1 MKHSIYLGLGSN
13 VGDRVEFIAAAIR
26 GITDF
31 ESTVVDAV
39 SNVYQTEPVGD
50 VEQNDFLN
58 LAVSVQTDL
67 SYQQFHQKMK
77 WLEKEIG
84 RTDSEHWGPREIDI
98 DLLLFDSLVINTD
111 DLRIPHGEIIQRK
124 FVLKPLSEIAPNK
137 VHPIEHKT
145 IEELYNE
152 TTDSYGVL
160 YSELHMI
167 QLQTRPSD
175 IRYIA
180 IEGVIGAGK
189 TSLAKMITERLQ
201 AKLVLEKFEEN
212 PFLTKFYEDQE
223 HYAFQTQIFFL
234 LSRYKQQQELFQGD
248 LFYNFLVSDYIFDKD
263 KIFAYLTLQDDELKL
278 YETLISTIEK
288 NIPTPDLVVY
298 LQSSTERLMGNIKQ
312 RGRSF
317 EENMSEEYIKDL
329 NEAYNYFFFR
339 YKNAP
344 LLIINSTEI
353 DFVNEPH
360 DFEDLLEQILKI
372 DKAPVEYYNPK
383 TRGKG

>member
-1 MKHSIYLGLGSN
+1 
-13 VGDRVEFIAAAIR
+13 
-26 GITDF
+26 
-31 ESTVVDAV
+31 
-39 SNVYQTEPVGD
+39 
-50 VEQNDFLN
+50 
-58 LAVSVQTDL
+58 
-67 SYQQFHQKMK
+67 
-77 WLEKEIG
+77 
-84 RTDSEHWGPREIDI
+84 
-98 DLLLFDSLVINTD
+98 
-111 DLRIPHGEIIQRK
+111 
-124 FVLKPLSEIAPNK
+124 
-137 VHPIEHKT
+137 
-145 IEELYNE
+145 
-152 TTDSYGVL
+152 
-160 YSELHMI
+160 
-167 QLQTRPSD
+167 
-175 IRYIA
+175 
-180 IEGVIGAGK
+180 
-189 TSLAKMITERLQ
+189 MITERLQ

-212 PFLTKFYEDQE
+212 PFLTKFYEDQD

-339 YKNAP
+339 YKSAP

-353 DFVNEPH
+353 DFVNEPD
-360 DFEDLLEQILKI
+360 DFEDLLEQILKV

>member
-1 MKHSIYLGLGSN
+1 
-13 VGDRVEFIAAAIR
+13 
-26 GITDF
+26 
-31 ESTVVDAV
+31 
-39 SNVYQTEPVGD
+39 
-50 VEQNDFLN
+50 
-58 LAVSVQTDL
+58 
-67 SYQQFHQKMK
+67 
-77 WLEKEIG
+77 
-84 RTDSEHWGPREIDI
+84 
-98 DLLLFDSLVINTD
+98 
-111 DLRIPHGEIIQRK
+111 
-124 FVLKPLSEIAPNK
+124 
-137 VHPIEHKT
+137 
-145 IEELYNE
+145 
-152 TTDSYGVL
+152 
-160 YSELHMI
+160 MI

-189 TSLAKMITERLQ
+189 TTLAKMITERLQ

-212 PFLTKFYEDQE
+212 PFLEKFYEDAD

-248 LFYNFLVSDYIFDKD
+248 LFYNYLVSDYIFDKD

-278 YETLISTIEK
+278 YETLITTIEK

-317 EENMSEEYIKDL
+317 EENMSGDYIKDL

-339 YKNAP
+339 YKSAP

-353 DFVNEPH
+353 DFVKNPE
-360 DFEDLLEQILKI
+360 DFEDLLEQILRK

-383 TRGKG
+383 GRPKS